1 MRRAGSKALRRL
13 ARLAAKWCCKAMSR
27 SLLWAMPVVLFGACA
42 SDPEPMRTGISS
54 DSRYHAPDPTRPAVN
69 PSNPA
74 IVGESAWQS
83 EATKWIGVPYRVGG
97 NNREG
102 MDVLGLV
109 RQMYQNVARIEIK
122 SGLEELSRTGFAIP
136 RDQLRPG
143 DIVFFGEEKAISS
156 AGIYIGENR
165 FVYAHSSLGVVY
177 AQLSDPQFAE
187 KYRTA
192 RRLLR

>member
-1 MRRAGSKALRRL
+1 MSGSRL
-13 ARLAAKWCCKAMSR
+13 MLGAILLA
-27 SLLWAMPVVLFGACA
+27 LFGGCA
-42 SDPEPMRTGISS
+42 SEREPMRTGVSS
-54 DSRYHAPDPTRPAVN
+54 NSRYHSPDPTRPTVN

-83 EATKWIGVPYRVGG
+83 EATKWIGSPYKVGG
-97 NNREG
+97 SGRDG

-109 RQMYQNVARIEIK
+109 RRMYQNVGRIEIK

-143 DIVFFGEEKAISS
+143 DIVFFGEEKKISS

-165 FVYAHSSLGVVY
+165 FVHAHPTLGVVY
-177 AQLSDPQFAE
+177 AQLSDPQFSE

-192 RRLLR
+192 RRILR

>member
-1 MRRAGSKALRRL
+1 MSGSPLISGAM
-13 ARLAAKWCCKAMSR
+13 LAA
-27 SLLWAMPVVLFGACA
+27 LLCGCA
-42 SDPEPMRTGISS
+42 SDPEPMRTGVSS
-54 DSRYHAPDPTRPAVN
+54 NSRYHVPDPTRPTSN

-83 EATKWIGVPYRVGG
+83 EATKWIGVPYKVGG
-97 NNREG
+97 NSREG
-102 MDVLGLV
+102 MDVLGLI
-109 RQMYQNVARIEIK
+109 RRMYQNVGRIEIK

-143 DIVFFGEEKAISS
+143 DIVFFGEEKKINS

-165 FVYAHSSLGVVY
+165 FVHAHPTVGVVY
-177 AQLSDPQFAE
+177 AQLSDPQFSE

-192 RRLLR
+192 RRILR